1 MAQTALRSTLFG
13 LVAADP
19 QLGGGRG
26 RVSTPSG
33 VDTLHAC
40 CSGQLRR
47 IPVAA
52 PVPPQLVLM
61 VQGRSETLVVWGAKP
76 RRGQE
81 RLRKGQESPRNGQES
96 PGEPRR
102 GPGEFWI
109 SGGAGPA
116 TRGVKSLLRSTSWEP
131 KNVPERCFG
140 HPRCQIF
147 VEVDILEPK
156 RCTRTVFWA
165 PEVSDLR

>member
-1 MAQTALRSTLFG
+1 MFSKSRPRAAPRKTKSFCNPHGLEDSLGYRCLGEDSNTLLSG
-13 LVAADP
+13 HDP
-19 QLGGGRG
+19 
-26 RVSTPSG
+26 
-33 VDTLHAC
+33 
-40 CSGQLRR
+40 LRR

-102 GPGEFWI
+102 GPG
-109 SGGAGPA
+109 GAGPA
-116 TRGVKSLLRSTSWEP
+116 TRGVKSSLRSTSWEP
-131 KNVPERCFG
+131 KHVPERCFG

-165 PEVSDLR
+165 PEVSDPR